1 VRESVQPPTVPIRGL
16 NTPDPTTGGEP
27 ESKDLVEDA
36 KRKPGDPDSAAQ
48 DGLA

>member
-1 VRESVQPPTVPIRGL
+1 VRARPAPTVPIRGL

-27 ESKDLVEDA
+27 EGEDLLEDA
-36 KRKPGDPDSAAQ
+36 KRKLDDPDSADE